1 MCGKRNIEVLKI
13 QRILNRFNIKDERGK
28 KLDEDGLISE
38 NYNYALKVFQK
49 ITQVQEL
56 EIVMTAELIISKP
69 LISLYDDNLV
79 VKYLQWFL
87 KINIDGKFDLKTQ
100 AEVIKFQSKKL
111 IATDGIV
118 GKKTWGKIIG

>member
-1 MCGKRNIEVLKI
+1 MCEERNIEVLNI
-13 QRILNRFNIKDERGK
+13 QRFLNRFNVRDQKGQ

-38 NYNYALKVFQK
+38 NYNFAIREFQR
-49 ITQVQEL
+49 ITEVNEM
-56 EIVMTAELIISKP
+56 EILSTVELIISKP
-69 LISLYDDNLV
+69 LIVLGDSNLL

-118 GKKTWGKIIG
+118 GKETWEKIIR